1 MRLRDRILLLL
12 AESAV
17 PVRSSI
23 LTHRLNVSRSQLWAR
38 LVYLERAGKVKKY
51 LRKEPVERSTCPHCG
66 AVVCAKGAHGPEAF
80 WEVTK

>member
-23 LTHRLNVSRSQLWAR
+23 LARRLNVQRSSLWAR
-38 LVYLERAGKVKKY
+38 LVHLERAGKVKKH
-51 LRKEPVERSTCPHCG
+51 LRK
-66 AVVCAKGAHGPEAF
+66 
-80 WEVTK
+80 